1 MDWPLFLSTDDSFSK
16 FMPSFYERKQILQ
29 KEFHK
34 GSAVLFLSSQ
44 LPYHRKEI
52 NPEKK
57 NLEKNLTV
65 TIANI

>member
-1 MDWPLFLSTDDSFSK
+1 
-16 FMPSFYERKQILQ
+16 MPSFYERKQILQ